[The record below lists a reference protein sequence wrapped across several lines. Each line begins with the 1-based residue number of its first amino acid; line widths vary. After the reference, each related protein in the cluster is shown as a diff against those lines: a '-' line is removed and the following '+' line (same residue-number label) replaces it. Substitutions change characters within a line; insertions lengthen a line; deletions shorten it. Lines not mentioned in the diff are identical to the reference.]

1 MQTENGELVHTWSPL
16 ESLRSFLLLGFSVEG
31 SMSSHCKI
39 GPLSSSVMDISRGLE
54 VEENRKVLES
64 NPPDYLHLDI
74 IDGYVQ
80 IEALAS

>member
-1 MQTENGELVHTWSPL
+1 
-16 ESLRSFLLLGFSVEG
+16 
-31 SMSSHCKI
+31 MSSHCKI
-39 GPLSSSVMDISRGLE
+39 GPLSSSALDVSRGLE